1 MNPSGPS
8 PVASFLLF
16 YTFLY
21 YKGRHTTC
29 WGFQSMKAKSVFS
42 CQACGHQSPRW
53 LGRCPDCGGWNTMKE
68 ERQAP
73 TGKGRPLAMKAV
85 QAKATPIGDI
95 EVIGEDR
102 RLTHIGEFDRVLGGG
117 VIPGAVILIGGDPG
131 IGKTTLLLQA
141 LPRLASST
149 EPVLYVSGEESPRQI
164 KMRGQRLGVEH
175 PHLLILAETSLE
187 EILKAVQAIQPAAIV
202 IDSIQTVYTEQ
213 ITSAPGSISQVQEV
227 SGQLMWFA
235 KRAGIPVFIIGH
247 VTKEGA
253 IAGPRLLEHIV
264 DTVLYFEGD
273 KGHSYRILRAVKNR
287 FGSTNEIGVFEMK
300 DVGLEE
306 VVNPS
311 ELFLAERPAKSTGS
325 VVVSSLEGTR
335 PILVELQA
343 LVSSTTYAMPKRMAN
358 GVDQNRVSLLLA
370 VMEKRLGMHLSGQDV
385 YVNVV
390 GGMRIDEP
398 AIDLGIV
405 VAVTSSLR
413 EVVVEPGLLVL
424 GEVGLGGE
432 VRGISQAELRIREA
446 AKMGFKRCLLP
457 ERNLSKLDAIEGMDL
472 VGISEVGEALDVVLA

>member
-1 MNPSGPS
+1 M
-8 PVASFLLF
+8 
-16 YTFLY
+16 
-21 YKGRHTTC
+21 R
-29 WGFQSMKAKSVFS
+29 AKTSFS
-42 CQACGHQSPRW
+42 CQACGHQALRW
-53 LGRCPDCGGWNTMKE
+53 LGHCPDCGGWNTMKE
-68 ERQAP
+68 ERQSA
-73 TGKGRPLAMKAV
+73 TGKGRPAAMKTT
-85 QAKATPIGDI
+85 QTQATPIGEI
-95 EVIGEDR
+95 EVVGEHR
-102 RLTHIGEFDRVLGGG
+102 RLTRIGEFDRVLGGG

-141 LPRLASST
+141 LPRLISKDT
-149 EPVLYVSGEESPRQI
+149 PVLYVSGEESPRQI
-164 KMRGQRLGVEH
+164 KMRGERLGIEH
-175 PHLLILAETSLE
+175 PNLLILAETSLE
-187 EILKAVQAIQPAAIV
+187 QILKTVQEIQPAAIV
-202 IDSIQTVYTEQ
+202 VDSIQSVYTEQ

-227 SGQLMWFA
+227 AGQLMWFA
-235 KRAGIPVFIIGH
+235 KRAGVPVFIIGH

-300 DVGLEE
+300 DGGLEE
-306 VVNPS
+306 VSNPS
-311 ELFLAERPAKSTGS
+311 ELFLAERPLRSTGS

-343 LVSSTTYAMPKRMAN
+343 LVASTSYAMPKRVTN
-358 GVDQNRVSLLLA
+358 GVELSRVSLLLA

-390 GGMRIDEP
+390 GGLYIDEP

-405 VAVTSSLR
+405 AAVTSSLR
-413 EVVVEPGLLVL
+413 EVPIEPGMLVL

-432 VRGISQAELRIREA
+432 VRGVSQAELRIREA
-446 AKMGFKRCLLP
+446 AKMGFKRCLMP
-457 ERNLSKLDAIEGMDL
+457 ERNLAKLDPIDGMEL
-472 VGISEVGEALDVVLA
+472 IGIQEVREALDAVLA

>member
-1 MNPSGPS
+1 
-8 PVASFLLF
+8 
-16 YTFLY
+16 
-21 YKGRHTTC
+21 
-29 WGFQSMKAKSVFS
+29 
-42 CQACGHQSPRW
+42 
-53 LGRCPDCGGWNTMKE
+53 MKE
-68 ERQAP
+68 ERQAA
-73 TGKGRPLAMKAV
+73 TGKGRPVAMKTM
-85 QAKATPIGDI
+85 QAKATPIGEI

-102 RLTHIGEFDRVLGGG
+102 RLTRIGEFDRVLGGG
-117 VIPGAVILIGGDPG
+117 VIPGSVILIGGDPG

-141 LPRLASST
+141 LPRLAST
-149 EPVLYVSGEESPRQI
+149 TQPVLYVSGEESPRQI

-187 EILKAVQAIQPAAIV
+187 EILKAVQAIQPAAV
-202 IDSIQTVYTEQ
+202 VVDSIQTVYTEQ
-213 ITSAPGSISQVQEV
+213 LTSAPGSISQVQEV

-235 KRAGIPVFIIGH
+235 KRAGVPVFIIGH

-300 DVGLEE
+300 ESGLEE
-306 VVNPS
+306 VANPS
-311 ELFLAERPAKSTGS
+311 QLFLGERPQRSTGS
-325 VVVSSLEGTR
+325 VVVSSLEGSR

-343 LVSSTTYAMPKRMAN
+343 LVSATSYAMPKRMAN
-358 GVDQNRVSLLLA
+358 GVDLNRVSLLLA
-370 VMEKRLGMHLSGQDV
+370 VMEKRLGLHLSGQDV

-390 GGMRIDEP
+390 GGMHIDEP

-405 VAVTSSLR
+405 AAVTSSLR
-413 EVVVEPGLLVL
+413 EVAIEPGLLVL

-457 ERNLSKLDAIEGMDL
+457 ERNLAKLEAVEGMEL
-472 VGISEVGEALDVVLA
+472 VGINEVGEALDVVLA

>member
-1 MNPSGPS
+1 
-8 PVASFLLF
+8 
-16 YTFLY
+16 
-21 YKGRHTTC
+21 
-29 WGFQSMKAKSVFS
+29 
-42 CQACGHQSPRW
+42 
-53 LGRCPDCGGWNTMKE
+53 MKE
-68 ERQAP
+68 ERQAA
-73 TGKGRPLAMKAV
+73 TGKGRPVAIKTM
-85 QAKATPIGDI
+85 QANATPIADI

-102 RLTHIGEFDRVLGGG
+102 RLTRIGEFDRVLGGG
-117 VIPGAVILIGGDPG
+117 VIPGSLILIGGDPG

-187 EILKAVQAIQPAAIV
+187 EILKAVQAIQPAAMV
-202 IDSIQTVYTEQ
+202 VDSIQTVYTEQ
-213 ITSAPGSISQVQEV
+213 LTSAPGSISQVQEV

-235 KRAGIPVFIIGH
+235 KRASVPVFIIGH

-300 DVGLEE
+300 ESGLEE
-306 VVNPS
+306 VANPS
-311 ELFLAERPAKSTGS
+311 QLFLGERPQRSTGS
-325 VVVSSLEGTR
+325 VVVSSLEGSR

-343 LVSSTTYAMPKRMAN
+343 LVSATSYAMPKRMAN
-358 GVDQNRVSLLLA
+358 GVDLNRVSLLLA

-390 GGMRIDEP
+390 GGMSIDEP

-405 VAVTSSLR
+405 AAVTSSLR
-413 EVVVEPGLLVL
+413 EVPIEPGLLVL

-457 ERNLSKLDAIEGMDL
+457 ERNLAKLEPIDGMDL
-472 VGISEVGEALDVVLA
+472 IGITEVGEALDVVLA